1 MIQVNLIPDVK
12 QEFLKAQSNKR
23 VIITLSVLVSGAFL
37 AIVVLLWS
45 YVTVIQG
52 THTSNLDKHISE
64 LLVEYQ
70 APEDVSKVLTVD
82 GQLNA
87 LPGLHEQKPA
97 MTRLSDYLA
106 KLVPK
111 EITIDNIEID
121 VVSGTMSIKGLAD
134 KTVSIDKFIATLR
147 NAVYYVDPGQ
157 SGEQI
162 TVSTVFSNTK
172 LERFGTTEK
181 EDATYEIRT
190 SFDPQIFNNSLNLI
204 LTVPKTSSDEV
215 EFITPEE
222 LTVLKQEATNRKNDL
237 FQEIEEEEEQ

>member
-23 VIITLSVLVSGAFL
+23 VVVTLSVLVSGAFV
-37 AIVVLLWS
+37 AIVILFWS

-52 THTSNLDKHISE
+52 THTNNLDKHINE
-64 LLVEYQ
+64 LLAEYQ
-70 APEDVSKVLTVD
+70 APEDVSKVLTVN

-87 LPGLHEQKPA
+87 LPALHEEKPA
-97 MTRLSDYLA
+97 MTRLADYLA

-111 EITIDNIEID
+111 EISIDNIEID
-121 VVSGTMSIKGLAD
+121 IDSGTMSIKGLAD
-134 KTVSIDKFIATLR
+134 KTVSIDKFIVTLR
-147 NAVYYVDPGQ
+147 NAVYYVDPGK

-162 TVSTVFSNTK
+162 TVARVFSNTK

-181 EDATYEIRT
+181 DDATYEIRT
-190 SFDPQIFNNSLNLI
+190 SFDPQIFNNALDI
-204 LTVPKTSSDEV
+204 IVTVPKTSSDEV

-222 LTVLKQEATNRKNDL
+222 LTLIKQEGINRDNDL
-237 FQEIEEEEEQ
+237 FEEIDEEED